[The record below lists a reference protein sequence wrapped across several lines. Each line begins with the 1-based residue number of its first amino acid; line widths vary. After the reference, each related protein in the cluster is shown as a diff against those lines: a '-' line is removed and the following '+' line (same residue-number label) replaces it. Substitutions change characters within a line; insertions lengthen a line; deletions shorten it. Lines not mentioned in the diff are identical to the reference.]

1 MRHTHL
7 FAIAALAVVFL
18 TGFSRVS
25 AQDTTANARISFLL
39 AKAKFESNISPK
51 YAEKVERQLASVLTS
66 GVNTYGAPFS
76 VFSIQPTVSV
86 LESAQIE
93 GMQDRKAVKLNV
105 NLRVVNA
112 VSGETFASSDVVVTG
127 SGTSED
133 EAVSR
138 ALNNIR
144 QNNPALRRELGNLD
158 AKVRAHYQAHCA
170 DVLTAAAAHEQ
181 RKEYNA
187 ALALLH
193 SVPQGTPCF
202 NEVAARKT
210 AVFAQVQATNCQ
222 NLLTRADAHIAGNNF
237 LGALLLLSQVDA
249 TAPCAA
255 EVKARIATVETK
267 VDAAQKEN
275 WEWLFKFWATGAEAE
290 KARYNALT
298 ACALT
303 WLRGSGK
310 CDLR

>member
-1 MRHTHL
+1 
-7 FAIAALAVVFL
+7 
-18 TGFSRVS
+18 
-25 AQDTTANARISFLL
+25 
-39 AKAKFESNISPK
+39 
-51 YAEKVERQLASVLTS
+51 
-66 GVNTYGAPFS
+66 

-93 GMQDRKAVKLNV
+93 GMQDRKAVKVNL
-105 NLRVVNA
+105 NLRVLNA
-112 VSGETFASSDVVVTG
+112 VSGETFASSDVVLTA
-127 SGTSED
+127 SGTTED
-133 EAVSR
+133 EAVGR
-138 ALNNIR
+138 ALQNIR
-144 QNNPALRRELGNLD
+144 QNNPALRRELNALD

-181 RKEYNA
+181 RKEYAA

-202 NEVAARKT
+202 NEVAARKA
-210 AVFAQVQATNCQ
+210 AVFVLLQTANCQ
-222 NLLTRADAHIAGNNF
+222 NLLTRADAHVAANNF
-237 LGALLLLSQVDA
+237 TSALLLLSQTDA

-255 EVKARIATVETK
+255 DVKSRIATLETK